1 MMFGKKKNNGGS
13 STARY
18 SAGNKYNTLSNNYA
32 LSAQQLLN
40 ASKIDDIDSMMGFER
55 YVPPQ
60 YNGRFD
66 AKDIDQIPGR
76 VGWLT
81 NMHATLV
88 SQETLSSGSNGGGNS
103 NDGERVT
110 TNQGISGVDFY
121 FLDEEGGSFKSTV
134 VYDPYFFIACNDES
148 RVNDVEE
155 LVKKYLESCLK
166 SLQIIRKEDLTM
178 DNHLLG
184 LQKTLIKLS
193 FVNSNQLFEA
203 RKLLRPILQDN
214 ANNNVQRNIYNVAA
228 NGSEK
233 S

>member
-110 TNQGISGVDFY
+110 TNQGVSGVDFY
-121 FLDEEGGSFKSTV
+121 FLDEEGGAS
-134 VYDPYFFIACNDES
+134 S
-148 RVNDVEE
+148 R
-155 LVKKYLESCLK
+155 
-166 SLQIIRKEDLTM
+166 Q
-178 DNHLLG
+178 
-184 LQKTLIKLS
+184 LS
-193 FVNSNQLFEA
+193 MTHTS
-203 RKLLRPILQDN
+203 LLRVTMNQ
-214 ANNNVQRNIYNVAA
+214 
-228 NGSEK
+228 E
-233 S
+233 

>member
-1 MMFGKKKNNGGS
+1 
-13 STARY
+13 
-18 SAGNKYNTLSNNYA
+18 
-32 LSAQQLLN
+32 
-40 ASKIDDIDSMMGFER
+40 MMGFER

-155 LVKKYLESCLK
+155 LVKNIWNLVSKAYK
-166 SLQIIRKEDLTM
+166 SLERK
-178 DNHLLG
+178 
-184 LQKTLIKLS
+184 
-193 FVNSNQLFEA
+193 
-203 RKLLRPILQDN
+203 ILPWT
-214 ANNNVQRNIYNVAA
+214 ITF
-228 NGSEK
+228 
-233 S
+233 